1 MRAERRAENVSAHA
15 PARQWRIMYGIRDDQ
30 TTKLLYLQLSG
41 RVHTAEAARAV
52 SQAFAL
58 AEAGQR
64 TRLLCDLREVSLG
77 PDEPGVVASLI
88 SARSGTVMRFAFVG
102 NADQLR
108 QAAKLARVA
117 GIAGQAGVFSRV
129 ADAEAW
135 LLRTASRNKTSSA
148 TRKPESQG
156 LALASKRTPALAG
169 RGSAA

>member
-15 PARQWRIMYGIRDDQ
+15 PAGQWRIMYGIRDDQ

-88 SARSGTVMRFAFVG
+88 SARSSTVMRFC
-102 NADQLR
+102 LR
-108 QAAKLARVA
+108 GQCRSASPGCQARA
-117 GIAGQAGVFSRV
+117 GGRDRGAGGCVFAG
-129 ADAEAW
+129 
-135 LLRTASRNKTSSA
+135 
-148 TRKPESQG
+148 G
-156 LALASKRTPALAG
+156 
-169 RGSAA
+169 